1 MAFINLMSHNRDL
14 PKFANVGTAV
24 GRGAPNVRND
34 VLLVQ
39 YMLRELFRNPT
50 EHRPMLVPPEE
61 PVRVD
66 GRFGP
71 NTFKGIAKF
80 QLNIFSQFG
89 SINLDSRV
97 DPARLEAVSS
107 ISHTTYT
114 ILWMNYLYKLAR
126 PVEFEDLLA
135 GKIPGMPPELAAEL
149 NRYSQLFSI
158 TDLRP
163 NVVGRIFR

>member
-1 MAFINLMSHNRDL
+1 MAFINLMPDNPDL
-14 PKFANVGTAV
+14 PKFVNVGMAV

-50 EHRPMLVPPEE
+50 EHEPRLAPPEE
-61 PVRVD
+61 PVRLD

-71 NTFKGIAKF
+71 NTRNAIIKF
-80 QLNIFSQFG
+80 QLNIISQFG
-89 SINLDSRV
+89 SIRLDARV
-97 DPARLEAVSS
+97 DRVGLEATSS
-107 ISHTTYT
+107 ISQTTYT

-135 GKIPGMPPELAAEL
+135 GKISDMPPELAAEL
-149 NRYSQLFSI
+149 NRYSELFQNFN
-158 TDLRP
+158 P
-163 NVVGRIFR
+163 GANVVGTIFT